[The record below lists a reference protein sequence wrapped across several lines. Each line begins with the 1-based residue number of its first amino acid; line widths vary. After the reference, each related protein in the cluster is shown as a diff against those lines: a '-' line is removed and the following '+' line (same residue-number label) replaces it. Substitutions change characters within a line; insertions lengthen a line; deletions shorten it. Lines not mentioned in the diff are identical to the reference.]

1 MPNASVGYVQAFRC
15 ERRRTDA
22 QTRRRLRQLS
32 SSEAR
37 KRRGDNKFHFLRV
50 RHGSGDVR
58 LLAGCKQGHGYS
70 ICRIHSSSFTHTNTH
85 RPKNSIFLSRG
96 GCKEKVPRCSLWYHG
111 RSARSRVGATR
122 SGSVQTR
129 RSAQATGRHLTSH
142 MTCSVLIATLC
153 LVFLVPYFEY
163 FPGSLR

>member
-50 RHGSGDVR
+50 RHGSGGVR

-70 ICRIHSSSFTHTNTH
+70 ICRIRPSSFTHTHTH
-85 RPKNSIFLSRG
+85 TPS
-96 GCKEKVPRCSLWYHG
+96 KELDILVPRWLQG
-111 RSARSRVGATR
+111 EGTTLQPLVPRTIRPFSRWGDSQR
-122 SGSVQTR
+122 LSSD
-129 RSAQATGRHLTSH
+129 
-142 MTCSVLIATLC
+142 ATLRAGHGTSPDISHD
-153 LVFLVPYFEY
+153 L
-163 FPGSLR
+163 